1 MDKSK
6 IKKYIKEYLPFT
18 LFVILIIGIRVF
30 ICTPINVSG
39 NSMSSTLKD
48 GDIMLLNKLSLK
60 DGIDRFDIVVVK
72 TETNYIIKRVIG
84 LPGETISYKD
94 GVLYINGKV
103 YEDKYNLTGT
113 NDIDPVKI
121 LDNEY
126 YVGAL
131 TNILTNPTDVIDFS
145 NQKVVTNSKRETLL
159 ISRSP
164 IPYPKGT
171 LDFEYEKGMARI
183 NASVV
188 PQLSTLFLTPPP
200 ELENVSSSLI
210 RGFLGQ
216 PGWQHWVSPHV
227 PQAVLSLLNS
237 KFPVSE

>member
-6 IKKYIKEYLPFT
+6 IKQYIKEYLPFT

-126 YVGAL
+126 YVMGDNRNISKDSRTIGAIKKDRIIGK
-131 TNILTNPTDVIDFS
+131 TNFVIYPF
-145 NQKVVTNSKRETLL
+145 NKFGKVSK
-159 ISRSP
+159 
-164 IPYPKGT
+164 
-171 LDFEYEKGMARI
+171 
-183 NASVV
+183 
-188 PQLSTLFLTPPP
+188 
-200 ELENVSSSLI
+200 
-210 RGFLGQ
+210 
-216 PGWQHWVSPHV
+216 
-227 PQAVLSLLNS
+227 
-237 KFPVSE
+237 

>member
-6 IKKYIKEYLPFT
+6 IKQYIKEYLPFT

-126 YVGAL
+126 YVMGDNRNISKDSRTIGAIKKDRIIGK
-131 TNILTNPTDVIDFS
+131 TNFVIYPF
-145 NQKVVTNSKRETLL
+145 NKFGKV
-159 ISRSP
+159 
-164 IPYPKGT
+164 
-171 LDFEYEKGMARI
+171 
-183 NASVV
+183 
-188 PQLSTLFLTPPP
+188 
-200 ELENVSSSLI
+200 EN
-210 RGFLGQ
+210 
-216 PGWQHWVSPHV
+216 
-227 PQAVLSLLNS
+227 
-237 KFPVSE
+237 

>member
-6 IKKYIKEYLPFT
+6 IKQYIKEYLPFT

-126 YVGAL
+126 YVMGDNRSISKDSRTIGAIKKDRIIGK
-131 TNILTNPTDVIDFS
+131 TNFVIYPFKKFG
-145 NQKVVTNSKRETLL
+145 KV
-159 ISRSP
+159 
-164 IPYPKGT
+164 
-171 LDFEYEKGMARI
+171 
-183 NASVV
+183 
-188 PQLSTLFLTPPP
+188 
-200 ELENVSSSLI
+200 EN
-210 RGFLGQ
+210 
-216 PGWQHWVSPHV
+216 
-227 PQAVLSLLNS
+227 
-237 KFPVSE
+237 

>member
-1 MDKSK
+1 MEKSK
-6 IKKYIKEYLPFT
+6 IKQYVKEYLPFT
-18 LFVILIIGIRVF
+18 LFVILIIGIRIF

-94 GVLYINGKV
+94 GVLYINGKI

-126 YVGAL
+126 YVMGDNRSISKDSRTIGAIKKDRIIGK
-131 TNILTNPTDVIDFS
+131 TNFVIYPF
-145 NQKVVTNSKRETLL
+145 NKFGKVE
-159 ISRSP
+159 
-164 IPYPKGT
+164 G
-171 LDFEYEKGMARI
+171 
-183 NASVV
+183 
-188 PQLSTLFLTPPP
+188 
-200 ELENVSSSLI
+200 
-210 RGFLGQ
+210 
-216 PGWQHWVSPHV
+216 
-227 PQAVLSLLNS
+227 
-237 KFPVSE
+237 